1 MTKTKVLFVC
11 LHNAARSQM
20 AEAYMN
26 SLAGDDFFAESA
38 GFEAGSINPYVV
50 KVMAEEGL
58 DLSKNHSDSVFDFF
72 REGRIYSYV
81 IAVCDA
87 ATAERCPIFPGVCK
101 RVNWSF
107 PNPADFTGTEE
118 EILAKTRIVRD
129 TIKAEVKK
137 FIAENQ

>member
-1 MTKTKVLFVC
+1 MAKTKVLFVC

-20 AEAYMN
+20 AEAYLN

-38 GFEAGSINPYVV
+38 GFEAGTINPYVV

-58 DLSKNHSDSVFDFF
+58 DLSGNKSDSVFDFF
-72 REGRIYSYV
+72 RQGRMYAFV

-118 EILAKTRIVRD
+118 EILAETRKVRD
-129 TIKAEVKK
+129 MIKVEVKK

>member
-1 MTKTKVLFVC
+1 MAKTKVLFVC

-20 AEAYMN
+20 AEAYLN

-58 DLSKNHSDSVFDFF
+58 DLSKNKSDSVFDFF
-72 REGRIYSYV
+72 REGRMYAFV

-107 PNPADFTGTEE
+107 PNPADFTGTED
-118 EILAKTRIVRD
+118 EILAETRKVRD
-129 TIKAEVKK
+129 MIKAEVKK

>member
-1 MTKTKVLFVC
+1 MSKTRVLFVC

-20 AEAYMN
+20 AEAYLN
-26 SLAGDDFFAESA
+26 SLAGDNFYAESA

-58 DLSKNHSDSVFDFF
+58 DLSRNNTDSVFDFF
-72 REGRIYSYV
+72 RQGRMYAFT

-87 ATAERCPIFPGVCK
+87 ETAERCPIFPGVCK
-101 RVNWSF
+101 RLNWSF

-118 EILAKTRIVRD
+118 EILAETRKVRD
-129 TIKAEVKK
+129 QIKAEVKI
-137 FIAENQ
+137 FIAENR